1 MRASKV
7 GIHKKGEITL
17 EDLVQEAKRIDR
29 INEAGAIATFTGIVR
44 GYTKE
49 GKEIS
54 KLEYEA
60 YEEEVIKSFEKICT
74 DAEKDDEILYVMIH
88 HVIDILNIGED
99 IVYVVVVGKHRKAV
113 FRTLESVVERF
124 KKESPIW
131 KKEYTREGNAKWIAN
146 A

>member
-1 MRASKV
+1 MVISKV

-17 EDLVQEAKRIDR
+17 EDLIQAAKKIKN
-29 INEAGAIATFTGIVR
+29 INEAGAIVTFTGIVR
-44 GYTKE
+44 GFTKD
-49 GKEIS
+49 GKEVS

-60 YEEEVIKSFEKICT
+60 YEEEVIKSFEKICN

-88 HVIDILNIGED
+88 HVIDELKVSED

-113 FRTLESVVERF
+113 FRTLEEVVERF

-131 KKEYTREGNAKWIAN
+131 KKEHTTEGTAKWIAN

>member
-1 MRASKV
+1 MIEKV

-17 EDLVQEAKRIDR
+17 EELIREAKKIKN

-44 GYTKE
+44 GFTKE
-49 GKEIS
+49 GKIVS

-60 YEEEVIKSFEKICT
+60 YEEEVTKSFLKICE

-88 HVIDILNIGED
+88 HIIDVLNVGED

-113 FRTLESVVERF
+113 FRTLEYVVERF

-131 KKEYTREGNAKWIAN
+131 KKEHTTEGNAKWIAN
-146 A
+146 E